1 MNEPIINELRQRLR
15 GISLLEHSVAL
26 LEWDQETYMPP
37 GGAAS
42 RASALGEIVGIKHK
56 RAQDPALGDC
66 LQRAEEFA
74 ASCDDEDLR
83 SMVREAHIDYEKA
96 VRIPAQLATEIAESS
111 SQAMSAWK
119 SAREADDFARF
130 EPLLQKQI
138 ELQSQFADALQDGES
153 LPYDILLDQYERGMT
168 SNRFEQICKQVVPG
182 LKEII
187 GRAAEAPRKSTDF
200 MKGPW
205 DADRQLQFSKE
216 VASELGYDFERGTVD
231 QTAHPFCTSPSAPHD
246 VRITT
251 RISTEDFCSNLY
263 GVIHESGHAMYE
275 QGLDP
280 AWEHTPLCDSI
291 SLGIH
296 ESQSLFWENDIAR
309 QEAFWSHFLP
319 KMQKYFPSRLDDVS
333 PLEMAAAVNPVTPS
347 LIRVEADEVTYG
359 LHIVLRFELEKG
371 LFDGSIS
378 TADLPGLWR
387 EKMQE
392 YLGIEV
398 PDDRD
403 GVLQDIHWS
412 FGLFGYFPTYL
423 LGALYA
429 SQFYQAMEKDI
440 DIEAEVTAGRFDGIL
455 EWLRS
460 RVHRSGRRRLPLD
473 LLQDATGGPLDPS
486 VLLTSLARK
495 VELVHGA

>member
-1 MNEPIINELRQRLR
+1 
-15 GISLLEHSVAL
+15 
-26 LEWDQETYMPP
+26 
-37 GGAAS
+37 
-42 RASALGEIVGIKHK
+42 
-56 RAQDPALGDC
+56 
-66 LQRAEEFA
+66 
-74 ASCDDEDLR
+74 
-83 SMVREAHIDYEKA
+83 
-96 VRIPAQLATEIAESS
+96 
-111 SQAMSAWK
+111 
-119 SAREADDFARF
+119 
-130 EPLLQKQI
+130 
-138 ELQSQFADALQDGES
+138 
-153 LPYDILLDQYERGMT
+153 
-168 SNRFEQICKQVVPG
+168 
-182 LKEII
+182 
-187 GRAAEAPRKSTDF
+187 
-200 MKGPW
+200 
-205 DADRQLQFSKE
+205 
-216 VASELGYDFERGTVD
+216 
-231 QTAHPFCTSPSAPHD
+231 
-246 VRITT
+246 
-251 RISTEDFCSNLY
+251 
-263 GVIHESGHAMYE
+263 MYE